1 VAGREPDARTGD
13 HRMTTTLYE
22 KTLQLIDAEVEME
35 GAFSAV
41 VASFGAEPDRQGD
54 VIHRGAFTASLA
66 RWRASGQRIPVV
78 WSHQAGDPS
87 MVIGSAEPVKSHET
101 SEGLL
106 LVGKLNVFDAPTAV
120 RLQDRVQP
128 PAPRRTRPARTR
140 SRRGRPNR
148 LPGQS
153 GHADS
158 IGQEPG
164 ARPARAARA
173 EPHGI
178 GSPARLGRAAWRRS
192 PRRESLPPLHPN
204 CSCVA
209 S

>member
-1 VAGREPDARTGD
+1 
-13 HRMTTTLYE
+13 MTTTLYE

-54 VIHRGAFTASLA
+54 VIHPRRLHRQPGPVACI
-66 RWRASGQRIPVV
+66 RAAHTCGLV
-78 WSHQAGDPS
+78 
-87 MVIGSAEPVKSHET
+87 VIGSADPVKSHET